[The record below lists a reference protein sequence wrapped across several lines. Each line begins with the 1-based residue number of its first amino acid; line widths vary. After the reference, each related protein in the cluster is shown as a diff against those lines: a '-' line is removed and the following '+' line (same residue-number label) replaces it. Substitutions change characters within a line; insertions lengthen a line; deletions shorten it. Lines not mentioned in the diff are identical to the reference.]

1 MKRMWLSAVVL
12 VPFVA
17 AACGGSHHTSSA
29 PTPSSAS
36 GTYTTQVEGYLAR
49 LATNAHSQGYN
60 RSVAGPVYG
69 HLDDDGIATHD
80 MTVASGVDYALIGAC
95 DNDCTDVDLK
105 ISDAAGN
112 VIMQDIAVD
121 DTPVLLFHSN
131 SAGKWQV
138 KVVMATC
145 SRNPC
150 YYGIQLLAR

>member
-1 MKRMWLSAVVL
+1 MKQLWIPVVVL
-12 VPFVA
+12 LPLAA
-17 AACGGSHHTSSA
+17 AACGGGHRTSSA
-29 PTPSSAS
+29 PTPST
-36 GTYTTQVEGYLAR
+36 GGQYTTQVQGYLAR
-49 LATNAHSQGYN
+49 LATNSRGQGYT

-69 HLDDDGIATHD
+69 SLADDGTSTHD

-105 ISDAAGN
+105 LFDASGT

-131 SAGKWQV
+131 SAGKWRVQ
-138 KVVMATC
+138 VVMATC

>member
-1 MKRMWLSAVVL
+1 MKRMWLSAVAFL
-12 VPFVA
+12 PLAA
-17 AACGGSHHTSSA
+17 AACGGAHSTSGA
-29 PTPSSAS
+29 TPVR
-36 GTYTTQVEGYLAR
+36 GQYTAQVQGYLVR
-49 LATNAHSQGYN
+49 LATNARAQGYTRN
-60 RSVAGPVYG
+60 VAGPVYG
-69 HLDDDGIATHD
+69 NLPDKGSSTHD

-131 SAGKWQV
+131 SAGKWRV
-138 KVVMATC
+138 RVVMATC
-145 SRNPC
+145 NRSPC

>member
-1 MKRMWLSAVVL
+1 MKQLWLSVAVL
-12 VPFVA
+12 LPLAA
-17 AACGGSHHTSSA
+17 AACGGSRRASSA
-29 PTPSSAS
+29 PTPS
-36 GTYTTQVEGYLAR
+36 GQYTTQVQGYLAR
-49 LATNAHSQGYN
+49 LATNSRAQGYA

-69 HLDDDGIATHD
+69 NLPDDGVSTHD

-105 ISDAAGN
+105 ISDASGT

-131 SAGKWQV
+131 SAGKWRVQ
-138 KVVMATC
+138 VVMATC
-145 SRNPC
+145 NRSPC

>member
-1 MKRMWLSAVVL
+1 VKRTWLAAVAL
-12 VPFVA
+12 LPLAA
-17 AACGGSHHTSSA
+17 AACGGSRRTSSGA
-29 PTPSSAS
+29 TPVR
-36 GTYTTQVEGYLAR
+36 GQYTAQVQGYLAR
-49 LATNAHSQGYN
+49 LATNSRAQGYT

-69 HLDDDGIATHD
+69 NLRDDGIATHD

-105 ISDAAGN
+105 ISDTAGN

-121 DTPVLLFHSN
+121 DTPVLIFHSN
-131 SAGKWQV
+131 SAGKWRVQV
-138 KVVMATC
+138 IMATC

>member
-1 MKRMWLSAVVL
+1 VKRMWLPAVAL
-12 VPFVA
+12 LPFA
-17 AACGGSHHTSSA
+17 AACGGSRSTSSA
-29 PTPSSAS
+29 PAPAT
-36 GTYTTQVEGYLAR
+36 GQYTTQVQGYLAR
-49 LATNAHSQGYN
+49 LATNARAQGYT

-69 HLDDDGIATHD
+69 NLPDDGVSTHD
-80 MTVASGVDYALIGAC
+80 MSVASGVDYALIGAC

-112 VIMQDIAVD
+112 VIMQDVAVD

-138 KVVMATC
+138 QVVMATC
-145 SRNPC
+145 SRSPC